1 MWICRF
7 LTLFV
12 VFDLYNCW
20 HRLKNHLL
28 DFGSPQIPTRSD
40 ASDLTRVCNVERWW
54 RWCNYIKYSS
64 DSQTFHKTLTTL
76 VKSNSLKWNSAC
88 FLQPLHIPFY
98 RNTTQQGIYT
108 DPFILIISYLVCWL
122 IISTLGC
129 TNFEKF
135 NHQTQRSNFPKWQG
149 QMSTF
154 PKVHSAPNTGS
165 GSGSHWLWILPS
177 LPRQTPDIRGHSRFF
192 SYFIWCCV
200 SFFCHQ

>member
-1 MWICRF
+1 MI
-7 LTLFV
+7 LAL
-12 VFDLYNCW
+12 
-20 HRLKNHLL
+20 H
-28 DFGSPQIPTRSD
+28 GSLPWPCGPIRCKRD
-40 ASDLTRVCNVERWW
+40 APDLTRVCNVERWW
-54 RWCNYIKYSS
+54 RWCDYIKYSS

-76 VKSNSLKWNSAC
+76 VKSNSLKWNSSC

-108 DPFILIISYLVCWL
+108 QIHSFWLLLRWL

-154 PKVHSAPNTGS
+154 PKVHSAPDTGS
-165 GSGSHWLWILPS
+165 GSGLS
-177 LPRQTPDIRGHSRFF
+177 LALDIAVITQTLERDIRGHWRIF
-192 SYFIWCCV
+192 SYFIWCE
-200 SFFCHQ
+200 FFCHQ

>member
-7 LTLFV
+7 LTLFE
-12 VFDLYNCW
+12 VFDLSNCW
-20 HRLKNHLL
+20 HRLKNPLL

-76 VKSNSLKWNSAC
+76 VKSNSLNETLLAFCS
-88 FLQPLHIPFY
+88 
-98 RNTTQQGIYT
+98 
-108 DPFILIISYLVCWL
+108 PFIFLFTGTQLSKGYTQIHSFWLLVVIVCWL

-177 LPRQTPDIRGHSRFF
+177 LPRQTPDIRGHSRIF
-192 SYFIWCCV
+192 SYFIWCGV